1 METPPTRMRI
11 VFTTFGTL
19 GDVNPLIALALEL
32 RRRGHDPVLAVPEMF
47 RTRIEPLG
55 IGFHRIRPDQDPNDS
70 RLVAMIYDIKKGTE
84 RGLREFLFP
93 AIRESYEDLMAAV
106 SGPNP
111 ADLLVSGELAY
122 AAPIVAE
129 VTGIPWAS
137 HVLAPFSFFSA
148 YDPPV
153 LPPYPTLAKVQA
165 MVPGMGHLIAHFAR
179 YVTREWSQPIYDL
192 REQLGLPP
200 GNDPIF
206 DAKFSHQLVLALF
219 SSVLGEPQPD
229 WPPATKT
236 CGFVFYD
243 GDAGN
248 LDLAPDLEAFLQAGS
263 PPLVF
268 TLGSAA
274 VLDAGD
280 FYEQSALA
288 AEKLNQRAVL
298 LVGSDPRNQPAHKV
312 PPNICITPYAPYSRL
327 FPRASLIVH
336 QGGVG
341 TTAQV
346 FRAGKPM
353 LVMPYSH
360 DQPDNARRV
369 RRLGVAK
376 VIQRHRY
383 NPNSAAHLIKE
394 ILAEPKYHEKAAAI
408 ALHLQ
413 NEDGV
418 LSAANALEALAK
430 IALPLKTC
438 QASGTATS

>member
-1 METPPTRMRI
+1 MRI

-19 GDVNPLIALALEL
+19 GDVNPLLALALEM

-47 RTRIEPLG
+47 RGRVEPLG
-55 IGFHRIRPDQDPNDS
+55 IGFHRIRPDQDPHDS
-70 RLVAMIYDIKKGTE
+70 RLIAMIYDIKKGTE

-93 AIRESYEDLMAAV
+93 AIRDSYEDLLAAV
-106 SGPNP
+106 TADDG

-122 AAPIVAE
+122 AGPIVAE

-137 HVLAPFSFFSA
+137 YVLAPFSFFSA
-148 YDPPV
+148 HDPPV
-153 LPPYPTLAKVQA
+153 LPPYPTLAKLQA
-165 MVPGMGHLIAHFAR
+165 LVPGMGHIIARFAR
-179 YVTREWSQPIYDL
+179 FVTRKWSDPIYGL
-192 REQLGLPP
+192 REELGLPP
-200 GNDPIF
+200 GDDPIF
-206 DAKFSHQLVLALF
+206 DAKFSNDLVLALF
-219 SSVLGEPQPD
+219 SPVIGEPQPD
-229 WPPATKT
+229 WPESTRT
-236 CGFVFYD
+236 TGFLFYD
-243 GDAGN
+243 GDAGKM
-248 LDLAPDLEAFLQAGS
+248 DLAPELETFLQAG
-263 PPLVF
+263 PPPVVF

-288 AEKLNQRAVL
+288 AEQLGERAVL
-298 LVGSDPRNQPAHKV
+298 LVGNDPRNLPAHRV
-312 PPNICITPYAPYSRL
+312 PDSICIAEYAPYSRL

-346 FRAGKPM
+346 LRAGKPM

-383 NPNSAAHLIKE
+383 RADTAANLIRE
-394 ILAEPKYHEKAAAI
+394 MLAEPKYRERAATI
-408 ALHLQ
+408 
-413 NEDGV
+413 GV
-418 LSAANALEALAK
+418 QVRGENGLREAGDALEQLALRGGVRK
-430 IALPLKTC
+430 PIL
-438 QASGTATS
+438 TSK